1 MTYFI
6 FVTGGVL
13 SSVGKG
19 ILAAS
24 IGKMIQARGF
34 KVSAI
39 KIDPYL
45 NVDAGTMNPLVHG
58 EVFVTED
65 GGETDLDI
73 GHYERFLDI
82 NLNKENNITT
92 GQIYQTVIERE
103 RRGDYLGLCVQVVPH
118 ITDEIKRRIKLVAEK
133 SNADFII
140 VEVGGTVGDIES
152 QPFLEAIRQ
161 MALEHPGRTLFIH
174 IALVPILDVTG
185 EQKTKPLQH
194 SVNELRRIGIQ
205 PHIIVA
211 RCKMPLDHEV
221 KKKIALFGNVPDE
234 AVFTSYNVDYIYE
247 LPLVLDSQGMG
258 DYICRLLGLHLYKA
272 NWDNWIE
279 VVNSFKKSTV
289 KVSIALCGKYVKTT
303 DAYISINEAL
313 KHAAAS
319 LGVGVDIEFI
329 DAEKIER
336 KQLDVNILSK
346 FDGVVI
352 PPGFGARGFLGK
364 LEAIRFA
371 RENNIPLLG
380 ICFGMQLSI
389 VEFAR
394 NVLGLKNANTT
405 EIDPNT
411 PYPVVDLLPEQR
423 EVSFKGGTMRLGS
436 YPIVLKEGTLTHL
449 LYKRKIIYE
458 RHRHRYE
465 VNKDYLETL
474 ANHGL
479 IVSGHSLNDQRA
491 EFIEFPSHPFFL
503 CTQAHPEYKSRPGN
517 PSPVYVGLINASI
530 ERLKSRK
537 MHHNHYEE
545 ALNS

>member
-24 IGKMIQARGF
+24 IGKMIQVRGF

-82 NLNKENNITT
+82 DLNKENNITT

-103 RRGDYLGLCVQVVPH
+103 RRGEYLGLCVQVVPH
-118 ITDEIKRRIKLVAEK
+118 ITDEIKRRIRFAAQK

-161 MALEHPGRTLFIH
+161 MALEHPGRVLFIH
-174 IALVPILDVTG
+174 LALVPILDVTG

-211 RCKMPLDHEV
+211 RCRIPLDHEA
-221 KKKIALFGNVPDE
+221 KRKIALFGNVPED

-247 LPLVLDSQGMG
+247 LPLILDLQGMG
-258 DYICRLLGLHLYKA
+258 DCICRLLGLHSCKA
-272 NWDNWIE
+272 SWTEWMDIIK
-279 VVNSFKKSTV
+279 SFKNSTAKISV
-289 KVSIALCGKYVKTT
+289 ALCGKYTKIA

-313 KHAAAS
+313 RHAAAS
-319 LGVGVDIEFI
+319 LGVSVDIEFI
-329 DAEKIER
+329 DTEKIER
-336 KQLDVNILSK
+336 KQLDVRILSR

-352 PPGFGARGFLGK
+352 PPGFGARGTLGK
-364 LEAIRFA
+364 IEAIRFA

-394 NVLGLKNANTT
+394 NVLGLENANTT

-411 PYPVVDLLPEQR
+411 PYPVIDLLPEQR

-436 YPIVLKEGTLTHL
+436 YPIMLKEGTLAYN
-449 LYKRKIIYE
+449 LYGKKIIYE

-465 VNKDYLETL
+465 VNKDYWELL
-474 ANHGL
+474 ASHGL
-479 IVSGHSLNDQRA
+479 VISGYSLDGQRV
-491 EFIEFPSHPFFL
+491 EFVELPSHPFFL
-503 CTQAHPEYKSRPGN
+503 CTQSHPEYKSRPGK
-517 PSPVYVGLINASI
+517 PSPVYVGLVKASI
-530 ERLKSRK
+530 ERHKSHR
-537 MHHNHYEE
+537 H
-545 ALNS
+545 